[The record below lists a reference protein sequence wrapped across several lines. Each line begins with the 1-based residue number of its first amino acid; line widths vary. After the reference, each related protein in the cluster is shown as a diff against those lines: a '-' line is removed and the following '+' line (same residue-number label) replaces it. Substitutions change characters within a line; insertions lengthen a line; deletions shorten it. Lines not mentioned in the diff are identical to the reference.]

1 MPVCYSLGA
10 GTGPGVCV
18 WGGGGCGGEVVWG
31 QSIKQE
37 KAQKMISQ
45 YILKQSLIENEFN
58 ILLNSENK
66 L

>member
-10 GTGPGVCV
+10 GLYPWV
-18 WGGGGCGGEVVWG
+18 GGGGGGRGCLG
-31 QSIKQE
+31 QSINE
-37 KAQKMISQ
+37 ERAQKIISQ
-45 YILKQSLIENEFN
+45 YILKKSLIENEFN